1 VSLAA
6 LQAGADAGL
15 RFGVLQSS
23 QMGFSVYR
31 SIGLTLVC
39 RLQAYEDSTL
49 T

>member
-1 VSLAA
+1 
-6 LQAGADAGL
+6 
-15 RFGVLQSS
+15 VLQSS